1 MSDRRNERAGTSGF
15 RDTGRMKRLRWP
27 QKLAISTGVLLVLW
41 GVAGFAVTGLANFAG
56 ESDTWVLG
64 LRVNPLQ
71 NTIHVVLGAALLF
84 AFPRLKALSG
94 VGLLTAAL
102 FLVVFGLGTARYDEQ
117 VVNVLN
123 VNSGSNVLHLF
134 AGFAA
139 LAAAQGAAWCRQC
152 DRVAAIR
159 TT

>member
-1 MSDRRNERAGTSGF
+1 MSGL
-15 RDTGRMKRLRWP
+15 RDTDRMNRLRWP
-27 QKLAISTGVLLVLW
+27 QKLAISTGALLVVW
-41 GVAGFAVTGLANFAG
+41 GVAGFFVTGFAG
-56 ESDTWVLG
+56 FAAESETWVLG

-71 NTIHVVLGAALLF
+71 NTIHLVFGLGLLLS
-84 AFPRLKALSG
+84 APRLKALSG

-102 FLVVFGLGTARYDEQ
+102 MLSVFGLGMARYDEQ

-123 VNSGSNVLHLF
+123 VNPGSNALHLF

-152 DRVAAIR
+152 DRAALLK
-159 TT
+159 TS

>member
-1 MSDRRNERAGTSGF
+1 MSGF
-15 RDTGRMKRLRWP
+15 RDTDFMNRLRWP
-27 QKLAISTGVLLVLW
+27 QKLTIGTGVLLVLW
-41 GVAGFAVTGLANFAG
+41 GLAGFFVTGFANFAG
-56 ESDTWVLG
+56 ESDTWVIG

-71 NTIHVVLGAALLF
+71 NTIHLVLGAALLLS
-84 AFPRLKALSG
+84 FPRLKALSG
-94 VGLLTAAL
+94 TGLLVAVL
-102 FLVVFGLGTARYDEQ
+102 FLVIFGLGTARYDDQ
-117 VVNVLN
+117 IVNVLN

-152 DRVAAIR
+152 DRVAALK